1 MKNKENFCFDNF
13 EEEVYD
19 TYFVLIIYDIVSDK
33 RRNRLVKLLKGYGER
48 VQKSAFEAHL
58 KKTVFNK
65 LLKELEKFAKK
76 EDSIRVYKIIGKGQT
91 FYFGTNVVTIN
102 EESIII

>member
-1 MKNKENFCFDNF
+1 MMQIEEFHFENFD
-13 EEEVYD
+13 EEVDD
-19 TYFVLIIYDIVSDK
+19 TYFALIIYDIISNK
-33 RRNRLVKLLKGYGER
+33 RRNKLVKLLKGYGER

-58 KKTVFNK
+58 KKTLFNK
-65 LLKELEKFAKK
+65 LLKELDKFAKD

-91 FYFGTNVVTIN
+91 FYFGTNIETEN